1 MKRAV
6 RAFLAT
12 AREGL
17 GGDGTNGALEHYR
30 REWDDE
36 RITFRATEDEVTAIA
51 DYLKSTM
58 PPKPPT
64 IAGPAA
70 ETLLSPPPKKP
81 KPKPKKP

>member
-1 MKRAV
+1 M
-6 RAFLAT
+6 
-12 AREGL
+12 
-17 GGDGTNGALEHYR
+17 
-30 REWDDE
+30 
-36 RITFRATEDEVTAIA
+36 TFRATEDEVTAIA

-70 ETLLSPPPKKP
+70 QTLLSPPPKKP